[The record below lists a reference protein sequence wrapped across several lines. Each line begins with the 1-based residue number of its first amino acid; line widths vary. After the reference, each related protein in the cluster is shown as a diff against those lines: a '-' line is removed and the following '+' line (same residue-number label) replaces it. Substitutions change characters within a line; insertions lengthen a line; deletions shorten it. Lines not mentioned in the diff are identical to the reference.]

1 MLTTARRNLM
11 QFLCYSVPVTDLSKQ
26 DELEYKVQLCQDFH
40 DVLARIDP
48 GWSELAMFAKR
59 ELHFYKYLNLFFLN
73 FYILYSL
80 IYHL

>member
-40 DVLARIDP
+40 DVLSRIDP

-59 ELHFYKYLNLFFLN
+59 ELHFYKYVSKKNSLIFIFHN
-73 FYILYSL
+73 L